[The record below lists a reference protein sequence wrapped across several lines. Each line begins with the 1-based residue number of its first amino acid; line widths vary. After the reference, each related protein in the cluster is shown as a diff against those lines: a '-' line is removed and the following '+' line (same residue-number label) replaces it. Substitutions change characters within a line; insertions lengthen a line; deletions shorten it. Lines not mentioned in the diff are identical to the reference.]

1 MGCMTSKKLFVK
13 NSYLCVALI
22 TSISGCAQD
31 YSFAPLPTGEKTTI
45 TIRVPKELEAT
56 PMRVMYRSAIC
67 RRITYNGNGKP
78 RSLEGFKGFEMDF
91 KRRDRDLLQSELFIN
106 GGGKCEWR
114 LSNIVFSVRYRAQNR
129 FGNATPGI
137 DAGIIVVFDHNDPQI
152 RSSGSVTS
160 EPRDLV
166 VVKDY
171 YPWVNEGFIDGYV
184 KTADLAGEEG
194 VYLTY
199 VARQARSVFFEPV
212 LHSAYVVSSKEP
224 AQQKLG
230 EFITFYYPDG
240 TIQSDG
246 RHVPDFEKLQIIR
259 RGVEGKK

>member
-1 MGCMTSKKLFVK
+1 MTSTKLFVK
-13 NSYLCVALI
+13 DSFLCVALI

-31 YSFAPLPTGEKTTI
+31 QSFAPLPGGEKVTI
-45 TIRVPKELEAT
+45 TVKVPDELEAE

-78 RSLEGFKGFEMDF
+78 RSLEGFKGFVMDLE
-91 KRRDRDLLQSELFIN
+91 RRDKDLLQGELLID

-114 LSNIVFSVRYRAQNR
+114 LSNIVFSVRYRTHNR
-129 FGNATPGI
+129 FGNAPPGI
-137 DAGIIVVFDHNDPQI
+137 DAGIIIVFDHNDPQI
-152 RSSGSVTS
+152 RLPDSVTT
-160 EPRDLV
+160 EQRDLAI
-166 VVKDY
+166 VKDY

-184 KTADLAGEEG
+184 KTADLAGEER

-199 VARQARSVFFEPV
+199 VARQARNVFFEPL
-212 LHSAYVVSSKEP
+212 LHSGYVVSSKEP

-240 TIQSDG
+240 TTQSDG
-246 RHVPDFEKLQIIR
+246 RYMPDFEKLQIIR
-259 RGVEGKK
+259 HQAEGKK